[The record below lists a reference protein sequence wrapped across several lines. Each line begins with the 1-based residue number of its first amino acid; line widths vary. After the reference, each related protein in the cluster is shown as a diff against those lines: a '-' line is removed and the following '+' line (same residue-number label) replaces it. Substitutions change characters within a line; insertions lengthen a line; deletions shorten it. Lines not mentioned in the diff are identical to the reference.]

1 MWNAIKKNV
10 DQMKDGNTIKKIS
23 KIKYGIIIKKR
34 DKMKPKRKMLFLFMY
49 NAKHFISGPKSKIGN
64 L

>member
-1 MWNAIKKNV
+1 
-10 DQMKDGNTIKKIS
+10 MKDENTIKKNKMS
-23 KIKYGIIIKKR
+23 KIKYGIIIKKI